1 MHRGGGEPG
10 RPPRAARPAQR
21 AGPLV
26 DRRVHVGPCLR
37 FHPGLPGRNP
47 RAMIGERLRGNKAHP
62 FILLGAVGLAYL
74 NAFAG
79 AFQFDDYNV
88 IVEAQAVQSWASWWH
103 DLSQSIR
110 PLLKASYTLNWTS
123 GAGLFGFHLVNLLV
137 HAGNVLLV
145 YTLSRRILANTEAV
159 RADLVAGA
167 SLLTS
172 LLFALHP
179 VQTEAVTYVSGRSAS
194 LMTLFYL
201 ASLLTYVRG
210 CEGQQSWRMASLSPF
225 FFLCALAVKE
235 TAVTLPAALLL
246 WELTVR
252 TDRASWGT
260 ILRRQAAHWLL
271 LIAALGLLLLHP
283 RYEWLLGVSLGARS
297 LGDNLLTQ
305 IHGIAYLLSQVLWP
319 NQLNIDPDLPVI
331 TSWTSGLTAEAI
343 GLALLAALGL
353 VNLPR
358 RPWLAFG
365 ILWFMLQLLPTN
377 SVLPRL
383 DVANDRQLYL
393 AGWGLFL
400 GGVVALVKLLARGLA
415 SVGEGYGSYFIRRV
429 GLTAAALLLPLLL
442 GWMTIERNADYRT
455 EIALWEQTVSL
466 SPNKPRAWN
475 NLGYAYFLAGR
486 QTEAREAYQ
495 TALRLD
501 PRFALADNN
510 LALLTLQ

>member
-1 MHRGGGEPG
+1 
-10 RPPRAARPAQR
+10 
-21 AGPLV
+21 
-26 DRRVHVGPCLR
+26 
-37 FHPGLPGRNP
+37 
-47 RAMIGERLRGNKAHP
+47 MIGQRLRGDRAYP
-62 FILLGAVGLAYL
+62 FILLSAVGLAYV
-74 NAFAG
+74 NAFWG

-88 IVEAQAVQSWASWWH
+88 IVEAPAVQAWSSWWR
-103 DLSQSIR
+103 DLPQGIR

-123 GAGLFGFHLVNLLV
+123 GLGLFGFHLVNLLV
-137 HAGNVLLV
+137 HAGNVLLI
-145 YTLSRRILANTEAV
+145 YGLSRRILANTGAV
-159 RADLVAGA
+159 RDDFVAGA

-210 CEGQQSWRMASLSPF
+210 CERQGSWRMASLSPF

-246 WELTVR
+246 WELTGR
-252 TDRASWGT
+252 TDRDSWAN
-260 ILRRQAAHWLL
+260 IFRRQAVHWLL
-271 LIAALGLLLLHP
+271 LVAALVLLLLHP

-305 IHGIAYLLSQVLWP
+305 IHGVAYLLSHVLWP
-319 NQLNIDPDLPVI
+319 DRLNIDPDLPVI
-331 TSWTSGLTAEAI
+331 TSWTARLAAEAA

-353 VNLPR
+353 VNLRR

-365 ILWFMLQLLPTN
+365 ILWFLVHLLPTN
-377 SVLPRL
+377 SILPRL
-383 DVANDRQLYL
+383 DIANDRQLYL

-400 GGVVALVKLLARGLA
+400 VVAVALVKLLARGLA
-415 SVGEGYGSYFIRRV
+415 SVGEGYGRYSIRRL
-429 GLTAAALLLPLLL
+429 GLTATMLLLPLLL
-442 GWMTIERNADYRT
+442 GWLTIERNADYRT
-455 EIALWEQTVSL
+455 EVALWEQTVRL
-466 SPNKPRAWN
+466 APNKSRAWN

-486 QTEAREAYQ
+486 PAEAREAYQ

-501 PRFALADNN
+501 PKFALAGNN
-510 LALLTLQ
+510 LALLTLR